1 MHGVRGE
8 GALGGPCAHQDFLLI
23 NPSAF
28 AFPDSKPFVG
38 LVQAVGRGP
47 LGVLGWARR
56 TYGLVRG
63 TNGGA
68 SAYPMRRSRTPGG
81 FPMHLYLA
89 YIRDENFCKMSPDG
103 REKVLHFVHAGETF
117 AEAAFFGDGKY
128 PAEAKALEKGEA
140 LFFPRDSF
148 MGLLERNPRFSLNL
162 IVSLSL
168 LLRRF
173 ARQIEELSFAD
184 VPARLAGYLVEM
196 AGKKSTT
203 FQGKT
208 YIDLDMKKGELASR
222 LGTVSE
228 TLSRT
233 FRKLKEEGIIEVD
246 GGRVIVFDME
256 RLRGMVG
263 KQPAQ

>member
-1 MHGVRGE
+1 METVQILRKSLLFSGLDEEHLAEVVAIAVKRPFAKGE
-8 GALGGPCAHQDFLLI
+8 ALFTDGEMATGFYLLAEG
-23 NPSAF
+23 SM
-28 AFPDSKPFVG
+28 K
-38 LVQAVGRGP
+38 L
-47 LGVLGWARR
+47 
-56 TYGLVRG
+56 
-63 TNGGA
+63 
-68 SAYPMRRSRTPGG
+68 
-81 FPMHLYLA
+81 
-89 YIRDENFCKMSPDG
+89 CKISPDG

-128 PAEAKALEKGEA
+128 PAEARAMEKGEA
-140 LFFPRDSF
+140 LFFPREAF

-184 VPARLAGYLVEM
+184 VPARLAAYLVDM

-233 FRKLKEEGIIEVD
+233 FRKLKEEGVIEVE
-246 GGRVIVFDME
+246 GGRVLVYDME
-256 RLRGMVG
+256 RLKGLAG
-263 KQPAQ
+263 KQG